1 MDEHERELWRQ
12 ADRILDTLL
21 DLDDPQREARLLA
34 MTSDEAV
41 RKRVRRLLHAHA
53 APPGLLDAPLPGFAA
68 DKPSELGGQRLG
80 RWRLIEEIG
89 RGGMAVVYRAVAED
103 GAEGQL
109 AAVKVLTLGSLAQ
122 AGRERFLQEQQA
134 LLRLRHPYIAALHD
148 AGVAA
153 DGTPWLAM
161 ALVEGEP
168 IDRWCRARHL
178 DAAARVERVLEVCEA
193 LDYSHRNLVVHRD
206 IKPSNVLVGDDGHVR
221 VLDFGIARLL
231 GENDSAHTRTQLRAL
246 TPEYAAP
253 EQFAGAPP
261 STAMDVYGIGAL
273 LYRLLAGA
281 PPQHGAQ
288 GTITAPSRRLRAQAG
303 AQAPA
308 ELRQR
313 IKRLRGD
320 LDTIVM
326 KALAG
331 RPEDRYTGVAA
342 LADDL
347 RRWLAHRPIRA
358 RAPSLRYRLRKFA
371 ARNRW
376 QVAAAA
382 TVLLAL
388 VAGIGGVLWQAERAR
403 DAAEESRAQLN
414 YTSRVLE
421 ALAPSTEEARELDR
435 SRLIAE
441 AAERARAEL
450 AGKPRL
456 LASVELD
463 LGGIAER
470 VGDNAQALA
479 LYDHAYGLRR
489 AAFGEDSIETAMA
502 LARTGALRG
511 RLDPPQPG
519 EAERRLRRAEAQLR
533 QRASA
538 SPAWIDAAQ
547 ELAIVLGEQDR
558 YAEAQA
564 LLREAAQ
571 ACTGAQPPDSCER
584 AWMAQG
590 SLWARMQS
598 DIDAAIAAYGKAHAA
613 RVARL
618 GAEHADTLFVT
629 TLLGELYHRNGQRQR
644 GLALLEQVY
653 AAQRRIYAKPT
664 EQLLTTLQKL
674 AIAVAGEGRNERALA
689 LRQEHLAQARQLFGD
704 RHPAVA
710 LSYADLGSLLFS
722 ETRFAE
728 AEQAQRRAYVIY
740 ADYAGAGGA
749 GALIVQS
756 NLAEALREQ
765 GRADEA
771 RPLAQQTVAGMEKLF
786 GPDSVHVAGRL
797 VTLARIESDLGA
809 AAQAQAH
816 AERAIAIFR
825 ATPSPGNTALEGA
838 RAARARVLLAAG
850 RAGEAEAELR
860 EVLRAI
866 DASPG
871 RTERAHWET
880 FAALTE
886 AACAARAADCPQLRD
901 AVRAALAQSM
911 PAIAHK
917 RLRDALAAQ

>member
-1 MDEHERELWRQ
+1 MDERERELWRQ
-12 ADRILDTLL
+12 ADRILDALL
-21 DLDDPQREARLLA
+21 DVADTQREARLREITA
-34 MTSDEAV
+34 DETL
-41 RKRVRRLLHAHA
+41 RTRVRHLLAAHA
-53 APPGLLDAPLPGFAA
+53 RSGGPLDQPPPLPDASSAG
-68 DKPSELGGQRLG
+68 LQGQKLG
-80 RWRLIEEIG
+80 RWRLCEEIG
-89 RGGMAVVYRAVAED
+89 RGGMAVVYRAVSE
-103 GAEGQL
+103 EGVQGQQ
-109 AAVKVLTLGSLAQ
+109 AAVKVLVLGSLAQ
-122 AGRERFLQEQQA
+122 QGRERFLYEQQA
-134 LLRLRHPYIAALHD
+134 LLRLRHPYIAALYD

-161 ALVEGEP
+161 QLVEGEP
-168 IDRWCRARHL
+168 IDRWCDAHGL
-178 DAAARVERVLEVCEA
+178 DVRSRIELLLQVCEA

-206 IKPSNVLVGDDGHVR
+206 IKPSNVLVDGDGHVR

-231 GENDSAHTRTQLRAL
+231 DEGDAVRTRTQSRAL

-253 EQFAGAPP
+253 EQFAGLPP
-261 STAMDVYGIGAL
+261 STAMDVYGVGAL
-273 LYRLLAGA
+273 LYRLLAGTA
-281 PPQHGAQ
+281 PHGAQ
-288 GTITAPSRRLRAQAG
+288 GAITTPSRSLRARAG
-303 AQAPA
+303 AHASA
-308 ELRQR
+308 DLRLR

-320 LDTIVM
+320 LDTVVM
-326 KALAG
+326 KALAE
-331 RPEDRYTGVAA
+331 RPEDRYAGVAA

-347 RRWLAHRPIRA
+347 HRWLAHRPIRA
-358 RAPSLRYRLRKFA
+358 RAPSLRYRLRKFV

-376 QVAAAA
+376 QVATAA
-382 TVLLAL
+382 TLLLAL
-388 VAGIGGVLWQAERAR
+388 ATGIGAVLWQADRAR
-403 DAAEESRAQLN
+403 SAAEESRAQLN

-441 AAERARAEL
+441 AAEHARGEL

-470 VGDNAQALA
+470 VGDYAQALT
-479 LYDHAYGLRR
+479 LYDHAHGLRR
-489 AAFGEDSIETAMA
+489 AAFGEDSIETAEA
-502 LARTGALRG
+502 LARTGAVRG
-511 RLDPPQPG
+511 RLDPPQPD
-519 EAERRLRRAEAQLR
+519 EAERRLREAETRLRRRAP
-533 QRASA
+533 A
-538 SPAWIDAAQ
+538 SPAWIDTAQ
-547 ELAIVLGEQDR
+547 ELAVVLGEQDR
-558 YAEAQA
+558 YPEAQV
-564 LLREAAQ
+564 LLRDAAQ
-571 ACTGAQPPDSCER
+571 ACIGAPPPPESCER

-590 SLWARMQS
+590 SLWARMRS
-598 DIDAAIAAYGKAHAA
+598 DTDAAIAAYEKAHAA

-618 GAEHADTLFVT
+618 GAEHADTLFVA

-653 AAQRRIYAKPT
+653 AAQQRIYAKPT

-674 AIAVAGEGRNERALA
+674 AIAVAGEGQSERALA
-689 LRQEHLAQARQLFGD
+689 LRQEHLAQARRLFGD
-704 RHPAVA
+704 DHPAVA
-710 LSYADLGSLLFS
+710 LSHADLGSLLFS
-722 ETRFAE
+722 EARFAE
-728 AEQAQRRAYVIY
+728 AEQAQRHAYAIY
-740 ADYAGAGGA
+740 ADYAGPGGA

-765 GRADEA
+765 GRASEA
-771 RPLAQQTVAGMEKLF
+771 LPLARQTVAGMEKLF

-825 ATPSPGNTALEGA
+825 ATPSPGSTALEGA
-838 RAARARVLLAAG
+838 RAARARVLLADG

-901 AVRAALAQSM
+901 AVRAALAQPM

-917 RLRDALAAQ
+917 RLRDALAAR